1 MASPNSTFTQ
11 MVTTTL
17 REHPNTI
24 SDAVSQHNALFNRL
38 KAKKRIKTIDGG
50 YEIVEP
56 LAYAEN
62 STYTRYSGL
71 EALNIEQSDVLS
83 AAKYDWKQM
92 AVNVVASGLELR
104 NNAGKNRIIDLAKAK
119 LDVAKKTFAN
129 NMNEDLYSDGTA
141 SGGKQIGG
149 LSSMITTDG
158 TGTVGGISSSAYAFW
173 ANKFKD
179 GNSATSSTIQLRMN
193 ELWLDTVRGTDK
205 PDLIISSTD
214 LYTLYWNSLQALQ
227 RFTQDGDGSA
237 GAGFTSLKYMTA
249 DVHHETLG
257 SGITANRMYF
267 LNTDYL
273 KVVAHR
279 DANMTVG
286 EARQSVNQ
294 DGEVIPI
301 LFQGNLVCSN
311 RALQGVLFD

>member
-17 REHPNTI
+17 REHPNTF
-24 SDAVSQHNALFNRL
+24 SDAVSNHNALYNRL
-38 KAKKRIKTIDGG
+38 KSKKRVVTIDGG

-56 LAYAEN
+56 IAYAEN
-62 STYTRYSGL
+62 GTFTRYSGL
-71 EALNIEQSDVLS
+71 QELNIQQSDVLS
-83 AAKYDWKQM
+83 SAKYDWKQS

-104 NNAGKNRIIDLAKAK
+104 NNAGKNQIINLAKAK
-119 LDVAKKTFAN
+119 LEVAKKTFAN
-129 NMNEDLYSDGTA
+129 SMNEDLHSDGT
-141 SGGKQIGG
+141 SDGGLQIGG
-149 LSSMITTDG
+149 LQAIITNDG
-158 TGTVGGISSSAYAFW
+158 TGTVGGINSSTYSFW
-173 ANKFKD
+173 ANQFKD
-179 GNSATSSTIQLRMN
+179 GNTATSSTIAARMN
-193 ELWLDTVRGTDK
+193 ELWLDCVRGTDK

-214 LYTLYWNSLQALQ
+214 LYTLYWESLQANQ
-227 RFTQDGDGSA
+227 RFTDQDAKA
-237 GAGFTSLKYMTA
+237 GAGFASLKYQTA
-249 DVHHETLG
+249 DVFHESSD
-257 SGITANRMYF
+257 SGIPANKMYF

-286 EARQSVNQ
+286 EAKMSVNQ

-311 RALQGVLFD
+311 RARQGVLFD